1 MNKFFKWNMLI
12 TSFAPLWIAIVFI
25 VAWDVAAD
33 YNVLIAEHHASIEV
47 DYGGEVCVNVTEVII
62 QTLQG
67 NTSQLAFAGAV
78 LFVLLVST
86 VYILTFVMRMG
97 KSGKGG
103 DVVKIVLA
111 RKSTSLVTDF
121 LLFYILPMIAFN
133 FSNLRDILL
142 FLIYFA
148 FIAFL
153 SIRNGNV
160 YTNVLFEFM
169 DYKAYKCDVEK
180 VVMGK
185 VFRYSECTVIS
196 KFDLTSNV
204 GHEFTCFDFENTTFL
219 NLEKPKKGASK

>member
-1 MNKFFKWNMLI
+1 MLI
-12 TSFAPLWIAIVFI
+12 TSFAPLWIAIAFI
-25 VAWDVAAD
+25 IAWDVAAD
-33 YNVLIAEHHASIEV
+33 YSVLIVEHRTGIEV
-47 DYGGEVCVNVTEVII
+47 DYSDEACVNVAELII

-78 LFVLLVST
+78 LLVLLVST
-86 VYILTFVMRMG
+86 LYILSFVRRIG
-97 KSGKGG
+97 KLSKGG
-103 DVVKIVLA
+103 DAVKIVLA

-121 LLFYILPMIAFN
+121 LLFYVLPMIAFD

-160 YTNVLFEFM
+160 YTNVLFEFIG
-169 DYKAYKCDVEK
+169 YRAYKCDVEK
-180 VVMGK
+180 GVMGK
-185 VFRYSECTVIS
+185 TFKYSECTVIS

-219 NLEKPKKGASK
+219 NLEKPKKGASE